1 MIVCSFTFT
10 RLGMLPSPS
19 ISSSCRTQT
28 LSSKGQRA
36 QSLGGRR
43 EKLLEVKSK
52 SPEKEKNMDDSF
64 ICQLTVLLNFKKE
77 VVIQLCIE
85 QISLPPLLLMLFFLR
100 IEIQSDSP
108 SKPTTTYKI
117 KGFF

>member
-1 MIVCSFTFT
+1 
-10 RLGMLPSPS
+10 
-19 ISSSCRTQT
+19 
-28 LSSKGQRA
+28 
-36 QSLGGRR
+36 
-43 EKLLEVKSK
+43 
-52 SPEKEKNMDDSF
+52 MDDSF